1 MRGQCRYSNADERP
15 RSIKYIAQ
23 SRDMLSCKRIKDSV
37 SETVYFLLCTVHE
50 DKRDLE
56 HGSCFD
62 VEMSDGLSAW
72 AKKGLACQL
81 QPTVTDFG
89 YM

>member
-1 MRGQCRYSNADERP
+1 MRDTPPSEH
-15 RSIKYIAQ
+15 KYKAQ
-23 SRDMLSCKRIKDSV
+23 SRYMLSCKRIKDSV
-37 SETVYFLLCTVHE
+37 SGTVYFLLCTVHE
-50 DKRDLE
+50 DERDLE

-81 QPTVTDFG
+81 LTDFG
-89 YM
+89 YV